1 MDGTSKLLSP
11 LQHMSLSPN
20 FNEEMLIGNFFWVHE
35 FSTFVLLRNLY
46 ATRETNNVSIV
57 LIDYSVH

>member
-1 MDGTSKLLSP
+1 
-11 LQHMSLSPN
+11 MSLSPN